1 MLTKRTAVPVA
12 PSTSSTQR
20 VSSGHPIIPCVTRIK
35 TQYSRHGDR
44 LETLRTQDKV
54 CEVCGKRLAIHK
66 CGICGRNVC
75 EKHFDKRKGIC
86 SVCSDL
92 MCQVC
97 GKRLSVDA
105 CIVCGRLICRSC
117 SVELQPGIRVC
128 TPCYENLPEVLSER
142 PELSYLL
149 RYIRKRH

>member
-1 MLTKRTAVPVA
+1 MGRPK
-12 PSTSSTQR
+12 
-20 VSSGHPIIPCVTRIK
+20 
-35 TQYSRHGDR
+35 
-44 LETLRTQDKV
+44 TLRTQGRV
-54 CEVCGKRLAIHK
+54 CEVCGKRPATRK
-66 CGICGRNVC
+66 CRICGRNVC
-75 EKHFDKRKGIC
+75 EKHFDKCKGVC

-97 GKRLSVDA
+97 GERLSVDA

-128 TPCYENLPEVLSER
+128 VRCYGNLPEVLGER

-149 RYIRKRH
+149 RYIRKSH